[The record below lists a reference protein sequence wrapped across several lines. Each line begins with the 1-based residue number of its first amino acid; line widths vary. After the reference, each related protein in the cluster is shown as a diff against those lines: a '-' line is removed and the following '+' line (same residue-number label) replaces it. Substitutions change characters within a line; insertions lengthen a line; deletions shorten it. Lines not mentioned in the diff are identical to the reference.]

1 MIKLLSGNVHVLL
14 CGWGRSSQGNHIE
27 KLLQPSIQAF
37 GKPAVGV
44 MRSRTSGEGIKG
56 LVLRT
61 NYRVREEGKVEEIYQ
76 TFLSEGLGLFSGFLI
91 LFSIFQNFLQ

>member
-37 GKPAVGV
+37 GKPAVGM

-61 NYRVREEGKVEEIYQ
+61 NYRVREEGKVDFNNYS
-76 TFLSEGLGLFSGFLI
+76 LSLSLI
-91 LFSIFQNFLQ
+91 FEPQKD